1 MYKFSVIQTRFYFL
15 ETDKIVVSAICKNKH
30 KGYND
35 DFEINQMYKNK
46 DLQL

>member
-15 ETDKIVVSAICKNKH
+15 ETDKIVVTAVCKNKH
-30 KGYND
+30 RGYNGD
-35 DFEINQMYKNK
+35 YEINQSALKK